1 MKKSVITLLVVVLV
15 VAGLLFTALHGI
27 SLGIAKTDEGKTNE
41 TSSETGTE
49 TGTEPASTEPAG
61 SEATAK
67 VEKDYL
73 IQPVSKGVVLG
84 LDLIGGS
91 EITYEAVIPADF
103 NMDEL
108 AEGMEVARTMLQQR
122 LDTLG
127 YTEANCY
134 ISGERRLVVEIPSV
148 ENPEQAVAQLGATAV
163 VSFMDA
169 DGTVWLTG
177 SDIDDAEY
185 EFSPTDNTG
194 VNRAHVRLDLT
205 AEGRTKLEQASS
217 AIISRADGQN
227 YLAIYLDDE
236 MISSPYVSSRLDT
249 DSVVITFGSAAPEG
263 FQSTE
268 EYAHYLANIISAG
281 RLPFELTTAKQ
292 QTIGASLGEKSLST
306 SLMAG
311 LIGLVLVMVFMI
323 AVYRLMG
330 VISCVALV
338 TYTALFGVA
347 ISLFHVNLS
356 LPGIAGIILTV
367 GMAVDANVII
377 FERIKEELLLGK
389 TLRYAID
396 SGYKRALLAIIDA
409 NVTTMIAGF
418 VLLWQGSGTILGFAT
433 TLLIGV
439 ALSML
444 VMLVM
449 TKVLLK
455 TAVGLKITNLKLYCA

>member
-1 MKKSVITLLVVVLV
+1 MKKSVFTLVIVVLV
-15 VAGLLFTALHGI
+15 VAGLLVTALCGI
-27 SLGIAKTDEGKTNE
+27 GDAVK
-41 TSSETGTE
+41 
-49 TGTEPASTEPAG
+49 
-61 SEATAK
+61 
-67 VEKDYL
+67 
-73 IQPVSKGVVLG
+73 PVSEGVILG
-84 LDLIGGS
+84 LDLVGGS

-103 NMDEL
+103 DEDSL
-108 AEGMEVARTMLQQR
+108 PEGMEVARTMLQQR

-127 YTEANCY
+127 YTEASCY

-148 ENPEQAVAQLGATAV
+148 EDPEKAVRDLGATAV
-163 VSFMDA
+163 VSFVDA

-177 SDIDDAEY
+177 SEIKDAEY
-185 EFSPTDNTG
+185 ENSPTDNTG
-194 VNRAHVRLDLT
+194 ISRPHVRLDLT
-205 AEGRTKLEQASS
+205 PEGRSKLYQASVK
-217 AIISRADGQN
+217 ILSRTDDKKT
-227 YLAIYLDDE
+227 LAIQMDGE
-236 MISSPYVSSRLDT
+236 EISAPYVSSKLDT
-249 DSVVITFGSAAPEG
+249 DSVIITINKQNA
-263 FQSTE
+263 E
-268 EYAHYLANIISAG
+268 EDARYLANIISAG

-306 SLMAG
+306 SLLAG
-311 LIGLVLVMVFMI
+311 LIGLILVMIFMI
-323 AVYRLMG
+323 VVYRLMG

-338 TYTALFGVA
+338 TYGALFAVA
-347 ISLFHVNLS
+347 ISVLHVNLS

-377 FERIKEELLLGK
+377 YERIKEELRLGK
-389 TLRYAID
+389 TLRFAIE

-418 VLLWQGSGTILGFAT
+418 VLLWKGSGTILGFAT

-455 TAVGLKITNLKLYCA
+455 TAVGLKITNLKLYCV

>member
-1 MKKSVITLLVVVLV
+1 MKKSVITLVMVVLV

-27 SLGIAKTDEGKTNE
+27 SYTKTTTDKGNTNE
-41 TSSETGTE
+41 TASGEAATDNTATKTE
-49 TGTEPASTEPAG
+49 
-61 SEATAK
+61 K
-67 VEKDYL
+67 VDI
-73 IQPVSKGVVLG
+73 IQSVSDGVVLG
-84 LDLIGGS
+84 LDLVGGS
-91 EITYEAVIPADF
+91 EITYEAVVPDSLSAE
-103 NMDEL
+103 EL
-108 AEGMEVARTMLQQR
+108 SEGMEVARTMLKKR

-148 ENPEQAVAQLGATAV
+148 ENPEQAVAQLGKTAV

-177 SDIDDAEY
+177 SDVDNAEY

-194 VNRAHVRLDLT
+194 MNRPHVRLDLNS
-205 AEGRTKLEQASS
+205 EGQSKLSQASS
-217 AIISRADGQN
+217 AIISRKDGQN
-227 YLAIYLDDE
+227 FLAIYLDDE
-236 MISSPYVSSRLDT
+236 KISDPRVSSKLNT
-249 DSVVITFGSAAPEG
+249 DSVVITFGAAPPAG
-263 FQSTE
+263 FNSTE
-268 EYAHYLANIISAG
+268 EYARYLADIISAG

-306 SLMAG
+306 SLVAG
-311 LIGLVLVMVFMI
+311 LIGLILVMIFMI

-330 VISCVALV
+330 LISCVALV
-338 TYTALFGVA
+338 TYAALFGVA

-377 FERIKEELLLGK
+377 FERIKEELRLGK
-389 TLRYAID
+389 TLRFAIE

-444 VMLVM
+444 VMLVL
-449 TKVLLK
+449 TKILLK